1 MKMEVM
7 VHTPELTE
15 AERKKRMNYITDE
28 MIKIAKRVDEKK
40 KKRQKKSA

>member
-7 VHTPELTE
+7 VHTPELSE
-15 AERKKRMNYITDE
+15 SERKKRMNYITDE
-28 MIKIAKRVDEKK
+28 MIKIAKRVNEKK